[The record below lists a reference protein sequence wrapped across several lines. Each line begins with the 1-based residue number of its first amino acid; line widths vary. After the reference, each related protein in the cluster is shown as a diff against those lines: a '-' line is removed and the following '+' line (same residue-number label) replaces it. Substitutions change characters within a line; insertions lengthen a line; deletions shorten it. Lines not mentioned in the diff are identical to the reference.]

1 MFDRKKISEI
11 LESSGADKDTKQTI
25 NNYVS
30 KMSDKDIAKIGSMLG
45 DEQAI
50 KRLLESPQAKELIKR
65 LNKDK

>member
-1 MFDRKKISEI
+1 MFDRKKINEM

-30 KMSDKDIAKIGSMLG
+30 KMRDADIAKLSSLLG
-45 DEQAI
+45 DEKAI
-50 KRLLESPQAKELIKR
+50 KQLRESPKAKELIKR